1 MIFNNRERVSSYW
14 ALKQFR
20 IYLYGMPFIIET
32 DHKPLTWLQKMK
44 DTKQRLTRWAIAIQQ
59 YKYEIQHRPGVQ
71 HDNVDGLSRGPLLAT

>member
-1 MIFNNRERVSSYW
+1 MSSYW

-20 IYLYGMPFIIET
+20 IYLYGIPFIIET
-32 DHKPLTWLQKMK
+32 DHKPLTCLQKMK

-71 HDNVDGLSRGPLLAT
+71 HGNVDGLLRGPLGEGM